1 MNPVMFK
8 IGNFEIMWYSVLL
21 LIAVIVGISLLL
33 REGKKHNYPQDFL
46 FNLCFWTII
55 FGFIGAVF
63 VYELFGI
70 LISKV
75 KIE

>member
-1 MNPVMFK
+1 M
-8 IGNFEIMWYSVLL
+8 L
-21 LIAVIVGISLLL
+21 LIIFIELVQVLTLHGYFDI
-33 REGKKHNYPQDFL
+33 ND
-46 FNLCFWTII
+46 II

-75 KIE
+75 KKANI

>member
-1 MNPVMFK
+1 MIISK
-8 IGNFEIMWYSVLL
+8 KALYNFNMQVIIFIELVQVLTL
-21 LIAVIVGISLLL
+21 HGYFDI
-33 REGKKHNYPQDFL
+33 ND
-46 FNLCFWTII
+46 II

-75 KIE
+75 KKANI